1 MKWVSI
7 PGFDGYYASDCG
19 QIKGPK
25 GLRKLCKTPRGY
37 LRISLH
43 GKTVGVHRLVLFA
56 FHGRSSLHV
65 NHKNGIKHDN
75 RLCNLEFVTQVE
87 NNHHAHKMGLY
98 KPLYGQ
104 RNGQSKLCESDI
116 RIILSSK
123 KTIVALAQQF
133 GVTHSLISKIRLGK
147 LWKKAKCRSEFPTT
161 YQKFKQGEE

>member
-56 FHGRSSLHV
+56 FHGGQKDVAAIL
-65 NHKNGIKHDN
+65 GIS
-75 RLCNLEFVTQVE
+75 
-87 NNHHAHKMGLY
+87 Y
-98 KPLYGQ
+98 KAFNMAL
-104 RNGQSKLCESDI
+104 RRAKE
-116 RIILSSK
+116 
-123 KTIVALAQQF
+123 KTNE
-133 GVTHSLISKIRLGK
+133 
-147 LWKKAKCRSEFPTT
+147 AKGRSE
-161 YQKFKQGEE
+161 